1 MPACRIR
8 YHTAPATDC
17 WLTGSASMGAA
28 QVRDDHL
35 AGKDRDNNRHER
47 TPGGLPASLP
57 GRMTDGLERG
67 QNLAKAGLIVG
78 GAHGVVPLVG
88 GEVHLHDLVRG
99 PPPQGWCLAPMLT
112 IEVTC

>member
-35 AGKDRDNNRHER
+35 AGKDRHNYGHEMM
-47 TPGGLPASLP
+47 PDGLPASLP
-57 GRMTDGLERG
+57 GRLTESTVYRRAGSGWDWTR
-67 QNLAKAGLIVG
+67 LAEL
-78 GAHGVVPLVG
+78 VVSP
-88 GEVHLHDLVRG
+88 
-99 PPPQGWCLAPMLT
+99 
-112 IEVTC
+112 